1 MIRDRDGVFSFD
13 LVKQPDGTPVRNLY
27 RIGRNNGP
35 NYVLT
40 DGFESYV
47 TKTFSITIDRDGQ
60 INWLPKTDDIELTG
74 EMKRKGY
81 AWFVL

>member
-13 LVKQPDGTPVRNLY
+13 LVNAFGKQQDGTSVRYLY

-47 TKTFSITIDRDGQ
+47 TKSFSITIDRDGQ
-60 INWLPKTDDIELTG
+60 INWLPKTTTLN
-74 EMKRKGY
+74 
-81 AWFVL
+81 